1 MKVGDIVRQN
11 SAILKMK
18 GREPSKSLG
27 VVIEICE
34 TKEFP
39 PSHAKWKKFIG
50 RSIIVM
56 WETGK
61 ITENFAENSLDV
73 VDK

>member
-1 MKVGDIVRQN
+1 VKVGDIVRQS

-34 TKEFP
+34 TKELP
-39 PSHAKWKKFIG
+39 DSHTSWKKFLG
-50 RSIIVM
+50 RSITVM

-61 ITENFAENSLDV
+61 ISKNFAENSLEV
-73 VDK
+73 MNK